1 MDIEELRGLEFHQLM
16 QDTQSVEDVRI
27 QLQRLAQKAF
37 PKSGAKEF
45 DRMLKG
51 RFYQAL
57 LPKWQRKLGAPKPSE
72 SFDDLYARAR
82 AYKNDMISKS
92 MHVSLERKHPN
103 KKDPRRSTP
112 SQLVGPRHTHLDLRA
127 RVPTSLSRGQE
138 GVSTAV
144 ISITMRGTVPK
155 REVRLKPRGSLAKC
169 LLSPL
174 RW

>member
-1 MDIEELRGLEFHQLM
+1 MLESSCNAWHGRPFRKVVPSSSTECSKADSIKPCCQNGRGSWVLR
-16 QDTQSVEDVRI
+16 S
-27 QLQRLAQKAF
+27 RLSHSMTCTHE
-37 PKSGAKEF
+37 P
-45 DRMLKG
+45 G
-51 RFYQAL
+51 R
-57 LPKWQRKLGAPKPSE
+57 
-72 SFDDLYARAR
+72 
-82 AYKNDMISKS
+82 KNDMISKS

-112 SQLVGPRHTHLDLRA
+112 SPLVGPRHMHLDLRA
-127 RVPTSLSRGQE
+127 RVPTSLSRGRE